1 MARLF
6 VGTSGFAY
14 REWKPEFYPA
24 DLKQADFLRY
34 YATRFP
40 SVEINNTFYK
50 TPSEQLLQK
59 WTSETPDDFALTLKA
74 PQRITHIARLRD
86 VDEILSVFLGTA
98 RTLGSRLG
106 AILFQL
112 PPTLKYEPELLD
124 AFLAALPGEPFRFA
138 MEFRHASWDTDE
150 VRDKLARTATAWCVA
165 EDAGDEKPMVRTAR
179 THVYMRLRKLDYSDD
194 QLKVWA
200 GRASEVLDDDAD
212 VYCYFKHEDD
222 PTGIRFAI
230 RFRELVET
238 G

>member
-1 MARLF
+1 MARLY

-24 DLKQADFLRY
+24 DVKQADFLRY
-34 YATRFP
+34 YSSRLP
-40 SVEINNTFYK
+40 SVEINNTFYR
-50 TPSEQLLQK
+50 TPTEALLQK
-59 WTSETPDDFALTLKA
+59 WTTETPEGFALTLKA

-86 VDEILSVFLGTA
+86 ADEPLAIFLRAA
-98 RTLGSRLG
+98 RALEGRLG

-112 PPTLKYEPELLD
+112 PPTLRYEPELLD

-150 VRDKLARTATAWCVA
+150 VRAKLARTGTAWCVA
-165 EDAGDEKPMVRTAR
+165 EDADDRDMVRTAR
-179 THVYMRLRKLDYSDD
+179 THAYLRLRRLDYDD
-194 QLKVWA
+194 DRLKVWA
-200 GRASEVLDDDAD
+200 ARAREAMDDGAD

-222 PTGIRFAI
+222 PSGVRFAL
-230 RFRELVET
+230 RFRELVEE